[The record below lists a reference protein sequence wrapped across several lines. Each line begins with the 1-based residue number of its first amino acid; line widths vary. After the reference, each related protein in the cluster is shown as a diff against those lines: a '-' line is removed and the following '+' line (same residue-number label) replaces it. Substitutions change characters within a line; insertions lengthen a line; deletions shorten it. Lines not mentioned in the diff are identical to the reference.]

1 MPVETSNRVLI
12 TGTEQ
17 FLAERAIATVR
28 AELAKQGDFDFVV
41 LEITEDLRPGD
52 IFASTSATLLGGNRL
67 VVLVG
72 SELLPDSAVAE
83 LQEVIEI
90 VDPELWLVIRHQ
102 DGRKNRKLLDA
113 LKQSCTVITAE
124 KIITKKDVDSFVTAE
139 AARFKRK
146 IAPAAIEA
154 LRTSLGDDIRLLAA
168 AIDQITAA
176 TNGNISAEM
185 VEEYFDGIADIRG
198 YHVSDRLWSGDLA
211 QALEKFRWMV
221 LNDGAGANIQ
231 VVAAIAAD
239 LRSMVRIM
247 GAAPGQ
253 SDEEIARSIGWSEK
267 MGWKVRALRSV
278 ARGWKPAALAYFANR
293 LAEIDAQLKG
303 GADGIGLDETARTA
317 VVEKFLVDIA
327 RK

>member
-1 MPVETSNRVLI
+1 MPVSSARLTLI

-17 FLAERAIATVR
+17 FLAERAVSEIKSTLRKA
-28 AELAKQGDFDFVV
+28 GDCDFVV
-41 LEITEDLRPGD
+41 SEISDDTRPGD
-52 IFASTSATLLGGNRL
+52 LFAATSATLLGGNRL
-67 VVLVG
+67 VVIVG
-72 SELLPDSAVAE
+72 SELLTEQLVAE
-83 LQEVIEI
+83 LLQITAI
-90 VDPELWLVIRHQ
+90 DDPELWIIIRHQ
-102 DGRKNRKLLDA
+102 DGRKNKKLVDA
-113 LKQSCTVITAE
+113 LKPVCNLVVADKITG
-124 KIITKKDVDSFVTAE
+124 KRDVEAFVSSE
-139 AARFKRK
+139 AAKFKRK
-146 IAPAAIEA
+146 IAPGAVES

-176 TNGNISAEM
+176 TTGNLTQEM
-185 VEEYFDGIADIRG
+185 VEQYFDGIAEIRG
-198 YHVSDRLWSGDLA
+198 YHVSDRLWAGDLA

-231 VVAAIAAD
+231 VIAAIATD

-247 GAAPGQ
+247 GAAGGQ

-267 MGWKVRALRSV
+267 MGWKVRALRTV
-278 ARGWKPAALAYFANR
+278 ARGWKPAALAHFANR

-303 GADGIGLDETARTA
+303 GAEGIGLDETARSA

>member
-1 MPVETSNRVLI
+1 MPVETSKRTLI

-17 FLAERAIATVR
+17 FLAERAIAKVK
-28 AELAKQGDFDFVV
+28 AELNAFGDFDYV
-41 LEITEDLRPGD
+41 LLEVSDEMRPGD
-52 IFASTSATLLGGNRL
+52 IFAATSATLLGGNRL
-67 VVLVG
+67 VVIVG
-72 SELLPDSAVAE
+72 SEQLEENSAAE
-83 LQEVIEI
+83 LMEVLSID
-90 VDPELWLVIRHQ
+90 DPELWLIIRHQ

-113 LKQSCTVITAE
+113 LKETCQVVTAD
-124 KIITKKDVDSFVTAE
+124 KIITKRDVEAFVIAE

-146 IAPAAIEA
+146 IAVDAVES

-176 TNGNISAEM
+176 TTGNLTVAM
-185 VEEYFDGIADIRG
+185 VEEYFDGIAEIRG

-231 VVAAIAAD
+231 VVSAIAAD
-239 LRSMVRIM
+239 LRSMIRIM

-253 SDEEIARSIGWSEK
+253 SDEEIAREIGWSEK
-267 MGWKVRALRSV
+267 MAWKVRALRSV

-303 GADGIGLDETARTA
+303 GAEGIGLDETARTA

>member
-1 MPVETSNRVLI
+1 MGHIDKPWHAVPVETSNRILI

-72 SELLPDSAVAE
+72 TESLPDSSVAE

-102 DGRKNRKLLDA
+102 DGRKNRKILDA

-124 KIITKKDVDSFVTAE
+124 KIITKKDVDSFVAAE

-176 TNGNISAEM
+176 
-185 VEEYFDGIADIRG
+185 
-198 YHVSDRLWSGDLA
+198 
-211 QALEKFRWMV
+211 
-221 LNDGAGANIQ
+221 
-231 VVAAIAAD
+231 
-239 LRSMVRIM
+239 
-247 GAAPGQ
+247 
-253 SDEEIARSIGWSEK
+253 
-267 MGWKVRALRSV
+267 
-278 ARGWKPAALAYFANR
+278 
-293 LAEIDAQLKG
+293 
-303 GADGIGLDETARTA
+303 
-317 VVEKFLVDIA
+317 
-327 RK
+327 

>member
-12 TGTEQ
+12 IGTEQ

>member
-1 MPVETSNRVLI
+1 MEAARITLI

-17 FLAERAIATVR
+17 FLAERAVANVKR
-28 AELAKQGDFDFVV
+28 SLRSAGDFDLVV
-41 LEITEDLRPGD
+41 VEISDETRPGD
-52 IFASTSATLLGGNRL
+52 LFAATSATLLGGNRL
-67 VVLVG
+67 VIIVG
-72 SELLPDSAVAE
+72 SELLDEKLAAE
-83 LQEVIEI
+83 LQEVIAI
-90 VDPELWLVIRHQ
+90 PDNELWLIIRHQ
-102 DGRKNRKLLDA
+102 DGRKNRKLVDA
-113 LKQSCTVITAE
+113 LKPLCELVAAD
-124 KIITKKDVDSFVTAE
+124 KVVGKRDVDAFIVAE

-146 IAPAAIEA
+146 ISPDAIES

-176 TNGNISAEM
+176 TTGNLTQDM
-185 VEEYFDGIADIRG
+185 VEEYFDGIAEIRG
-198 YHVSDRLWSGDLA
+198 YHVSDRLWAGDLA

-231 VVAAIAAD
+231 VVAAIATD

-247 GAAPGQ
+247 GAPGGQ
-253 SDEEIARSIGWSEK
+253 SDEEIARSLGWSEK

-278 ARGWKPAALAYFANR
+278 ARGWKPAALAHFANR
-293 LAEIDAQLKG
+293 LADIDAQLKG
-303 GADGIGLDETARTA
+303 GAAGIGLDETARTA

>member
-1 MPVETSNRVLI
+1 MPVETSKRTLI

-17 FLAERAIATVR
+17 FLAERAIAKVK
-28 AELAKQGDFDFVV
+28 AELSAFGDFDYV
-41 LEITEDLRPGD
+41 LLEVSDEMRPGD
-52 IFASTSATLLGGNRL
+52 IFAATSATLLGGNRL
-67 VVLVG
+67 VVIVG
-72 SELLPDSAVAE
+72 SEQLEENSAAE
-83 LQEVIEI
+83 LMEVLSID
-90 VDPELWLVIRHQ
+90 DPELWLIIRHQ

-113 LKQSCTVITAE
+113 LKETCQVVTAD
-124 KIITKKDVDSFVTAE
+124 KIITKRDVEAFVIAE

-146 IAPAAIEA
+146 IAADAVES

-176 TNGNISAEM
+176 TTGNLTVVM
-185 VEEYFDGIADIRG
+185 VEEYFDGIAEIRG

-231 VVAAIAAD
+231 VVSAIAAD
-239 LRSMVRIM
+239 LRSMIRIM

-253 SDEEIARSIGWSEK
+253 SDEEIAREIGWSEK
-267 MGWKVRALRSV
+267 MAWKVRALRSV

-303 GADGIGLDETARTA
+303 GAEGIGLDETARTA

>member
-1 MPVETSNRVLI
+1 MPVETSNRILI

-41 LEITEDLRPGD
+41 LEITEDFRPGD

-72 SELLPDSAVAE
+72 SELLPDSSVAE

-176 TNGNISAEM
+176 TTGNISAEM

>member
-1 MPVETSNRVLI
+1 MPVEIAKRTLI

-17 FLAERAIATVR
+17 FLAERAVSSVR
-28 AELAKQGDFDFVV
+28 AELAKLGEFDFVN
-41 LEITEDLRPGD
+41 LEVTDDLRPGD
-52 IFASTSATLLGGNRL
+52 LFAATSATLLGGNRL
-67 VVLVG
+67 VVVIG
-72 SELLPDSAVAE
+72 SELLDEAAASE
-83 LQEVIEI
+83 LLEVVSID
-90 VDPELWLVIRHQ
+90 DPELWLIIRHRH
-102 DGRKNRKLLDA
+102 GNKNKKLLTT
-113 LKQSCTVITAE
+113 LKEICEIVEA
-124 KIITKKDVDSFVTAE
+124 KDISGARDMKAFVVAE

-146 IAPAAIEA
+146 IAPEAVDA
-154 LRTSLGDDIRLLAA
+154 LRTSLGDDIRLLAG

-176 TNGNISAEM
+176 TTGNISAEM
-185 VEEYFDGIADIRG
+185 VLQYFDGIAEIRG

-221 LNDGAGANIQ
+221 LNDGVGANVQ
-231 VVAAIAAD
+231 VVSAIATD

-247 GAAPGQ
+247 GAPAGQ
-253 SDEEIARSIGWSEK
+253 SDEEIARSIGWSES
-267 MGWKVRALRSV
+267 MGWKVRALRQV

-303 GADGIGLDETARTA
+303 GAEGIGMDETAKTA